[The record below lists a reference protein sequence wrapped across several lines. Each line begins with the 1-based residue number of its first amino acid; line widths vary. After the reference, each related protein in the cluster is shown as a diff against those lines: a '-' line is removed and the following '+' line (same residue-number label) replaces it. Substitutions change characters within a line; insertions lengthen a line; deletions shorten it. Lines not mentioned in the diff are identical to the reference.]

1 MTHVIADNNN
11 LNNPVELPSIEAIE
25 RMDREREKAIES
37 EIFGDSTSVKCQKC
51 GVAVPMVVGLTATN
65 SKSNRISTLEKS
77 LRNMLWSTITS
88 QYIRCMSYKIA
99 LSIFSLTRGP
109 VIPLI

>member
-37 EIFGDSTSVKCQKC
+37 EIFGDSTSVKCQKR
-51 GVAVPMVVGLTATN
+51 GVAVPMVVGLTTAN
-65 SKSNRISTLEKS
+65 SKSNRIITLEKS
-77 LRNMLWSTITS
+77 LKYAMEHTITS
-88 QYIRCMSYKIA
+88 QYIK
-99 LSIFSLTRGP
+99 
-109 VIPLI
+109 